1 MTRVT
6 LTSKQD
12 AGTSEI
18 KIESLVK
25 EYFTYI
31 HRLTLS
37 ILDDSHEADDAAQDT
52 FIAAHHAVEGFRA
65 EANPKTWL
73 TSIAVNACRSRIRK
87 RKVRQTLSTALVAL
101 HLLKN
106 QPPSPEQAAIQSEID
121 QSIWLAVDALDE
133 KHRTPVILR
142 YVHELN
148 VPEIAEILHLSQ
160 GTIHSRLHYA
170 RQKLQAQ
177 LGHLNPREEVPDEPS
192 G

>member
-6 LTSKQD
+6 LTSQQD
-12 AGTSEI
+12 EVTSEI

-25 EYFTYI
+25 EYFSYI

-52 FIAAHHAVEGFRA
+52 FIAAHRAAEGFRA

-73 TSIAVNACRSRIRK
+73 TSIAVNACRSRMRK
-87 RKVRQTLSTALVAL
+87 RKVRQALSTALVAL

-106 QPPSPEQAAIQSEID
+106 PPSSPEEVAIQSEID
-121 QSIWLAVDALDE
+121 RSIWLAVDALDE

-177 LGHLNPREEVPDEPS
+177 LEHLNPREEMPDEAT

>member
-6 LTSKQD
+6 LTSQQD
-12 AGTSEI
+12 EVTSEI

-25 EYFTYI
+25 EYFSYI

-37 ILDDSHEADDAAQDT
+37 ILDDSHEADDAAQDA
-52 FIAAHHAVEGFRA
+52 FIAAHRAVEGFRA
-65 EANPKTWL
+65 EANLKTWL
-73 TSIAVNACRSRIRK
+73 TSIAVNACRSRMRK
-87 RKVRQTLSTALVAL
+87 RKVRQALSAALVAF

-106 QPPSPEQAAIQSEID
+106 PPSSPEEVAIQSEID
-121 QSIWLAVDALDE
+121 RSIWLAVDALDE

>member
-6 LTSKQD
+6 LTSQQD
-12 AGTSEI
+12 EVTSEI

-25 EYFTYI
+25 EYFSYI

-52 FIAAHHAVEGFRA
+52 FIAAHRAVEGFRA

-73 TSIAVNACRSRIRK
+73 TSIAVNACRSRMRK
-87 RKVRQTLSTALVAL
+87 RKVRQALSTALVAL

-106 QPPSPEQAAIQSEID
+106 PPSSPEEVAIQSEID
-121 QSIWLAVDALDE
+121 RSIWLAVDALDE

-177 LGHLNPREEVPDEPS
+177 LEHLNPREEMPDEPS